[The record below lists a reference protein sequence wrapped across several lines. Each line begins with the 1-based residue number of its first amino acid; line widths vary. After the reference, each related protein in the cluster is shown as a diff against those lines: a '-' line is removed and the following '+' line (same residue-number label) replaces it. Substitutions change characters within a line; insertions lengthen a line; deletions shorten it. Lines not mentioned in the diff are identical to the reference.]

1 MESSGAILLLM
12 VDEAKNEDLGDQAIM
27 NEAWSLTAPRD
38 SLTKEPALA
47 TLMLRLGAAVNAI
60 RALQRWS
67 LACREASGVAAQRD
81 LIWSFLAATAYLK
94 EAMDGLL
101 RPHYQDI
108 VRLAREDG
116 TPEAAI
122 KSLGQL
128 LCKKRHNLYARVL
141 SNARNKLVFHWE
153 QETFEQWAEHHS
165 NPTVLEL
172 TKGDATN
179 RDQQRSKEQLEPHV
193 AALTLALAQMTAHG
207 HLDRADGSTFRP
219 IVHLLA

>member
-1 MESSGAILLLM
+1 
-12 VDEAKNEDLGDQAIM
+12 
-27 NEAWSLTAPRD
+27 
-38 SLTKEPALA
+38 
-47 TLMLRLGAAVNAI
+47 
-60 RALQRWS
+60 
-67 LACREASGVAAQRD
+67 
-81 LIWSFLAATAYLK
+81 
-94 EAMDGLL
+94 MDGLL

-116 TPEAAI
+116 TSEAAI

-141 SNARNKLVFHWE
+141 ANARNKLVFHWE